1 LSLVDTVNALLLTV
15 QSTLEVAVNFP
26 VNYPLPPAN
35 VIVPVKSV
43 FPSTDTDWVYL
54 RVSLSEYINVF
65 ALEVSVPL
73 PATI

>member
-1 LSLVDTVNALLLTV
+1 LSLADTVNALLLTV
-15 QSTLEVAVNFP
+15 QSILEVAVNLP

-43 FPSTDTDWVYL
+43 FPLTDTDWVYL

-73 PATI
+73 PATT